1 MRQVLFLLLALLG
14 TQVYSQVVINE
25 YSASNWKQFQ
35 DNHND
40 YEDWFELY
48 NVGGLDVD
56 LSGYHLSDDDDELN
70 KWTIPAGTIIA
81 ANDFILIWCSGR
93 DVVEGD
99 NFHVNF
105 RLTQTKNNP
114 DQIILSDAGFNII
127 DSLTMDFTLTHNARA
142 RSVDGSANWK
152 VCTDPTPG
160 ATNNTALMFS
170 AYSDRPEMNLA
181 GGFYNT
187 PVYVSI
193 STIEPSGEIHFT
205 LDGTE
210 PKLNDPIYTDSILI
224 ENTTVLKARTFSP
237 DPNILPGKIQFNT
250 YFINVSH
257 TMSVV
262 SIAADTLLELANGDQ
277 DLEPIGSIEIF
288 GADLDSKTRSYGELN
303 SHGQDSWANDQ
314 RSIDWVSRDEFG
326 YSNAL
331 KEKFFDVSE
340 RDEFQRMIFRAAG
353 DDNYPAAHHSE
364 NEGSAHMR
372 DDYIQMLAKND
383 DLLLDVRTSAR
394 CIVYLNGEYWGVYS
408 FREKTDDHDFTEFYY
423 NQGKYDLQYQMTW
436 GDTWSEYGG
445 IATENAWDDLRDLA
459 DDNDLTIDS
468 NYEKVT
474 DLLDI
479 YSLVDYMCV
488 NTSSVCK
495 DWLIYNTAVWR
506 GFNPEGTHHK
516 WGYTLWDLDA
526 TFGFYINYSGVPTVG
541 PEALPC
547 DVDVYD
553 PTWFPPSYFDG
564 EGHVRLM
571 NKLRTNPEFEQ
582 FYLSRYTDL
591 YNTTFSC
598 ENMLY
603 SLDSM
608 MAVIEPEMAMHA
620 ERWYG
625 TYDEWHENFMEL
637 RSWIEERCALLYPGM
652 SDCYEL
658 TGPYDVTFNVEPP
671 GAGHIK
677 INTLTH
683 YDLPWNGT
691 YFGGMENKLIAYS
704 NDMGAY
710 VFDHWEANHAT
721 FSPGWDSTM
730 TTLTQSDTI
739 TAFFRVPTSIEE
751 IQTIPLSVYPTVF
764 TNGIIINF
772 ELTESVPVSFNLF
785 NNLGQ
790 KIATKIV
797 SDNTNPGQHFIA
809 WDLTDYNLSSGVYLV
824 EFVAGDYRKSVKVV
838 GGK

>member
-114 DQIILSDAGFNII
+114 DQIILSDAGLNII

-353 DDNYPAAHHSE
+353 DDNYPCLLYTSDAADE
-364 NEGSAHMR
+364 R
-372 DDYIQMLAKND
+372 
-383 DLLLDVRTSAR
+383 
-394 CIVYLNGEYWGVYS
+394 
-408 FREKTDDHDFTEFYY
+408 
-423 NQGKYDLQYQMTW
+423 
-436 GDTWSEYGG
+436 
-445 IATENAWDDLRDLA
+445 
-459 DDNDLTIDS
+459 
-468 NYEKVT
+468 
-474 DLLDI
+474 
-479 YSLVDYMCV
+479 
-488 NTSSVCK
+488 SSV
-495 DWLIYNTAVWR
+495 
-506 GFNPEGTHHK
+506 
-516 WGYTLWDLDA
+516 DL
-526 TFGFYINYSGVPTVG
+526 GGRRIIKKKKEN
-541 PEALPC
+541 
-547 DVDVYD
+547 
-553 PTWFPPSYFDG
+553 
-564 EGHVRLM
+564 
-571 NKLRTNPEFEQ
+571 NKKKT
-582 FYLSRYTDL
+582 
-591 YNTTFSC
+591 
-598 ENMLY
+598 
-603 SLDSM
+603 
-608 MAVIEPEMAMHA
+608 
-620 ERWYG
+620 
-625 TYDEWHENFMEL
+625 
-637 RSWIEERCALLYPGM
+637 
-652 SDCYEL
+652 
-658 TGPYDVTFNVEPP
+658 
-671 GAGHIK
+671 
-677 INTLTH
+677 
-683 YDLPWNGT
+683 
-691 YFGGMENKLIAYS
+691 
-704 NDMGAY
+704 
-710 VFDHWEANHAT
+710 
-721 FSPGWDSTM
+721 
-730 TTLTQSDTI
+730 
-739 TAFFRVPTSIEE
+739 
-751 IQTIPLSVYPTVF
+751 
-764 TNGIIINF
+764 
-772 ELTESVPVSFNLF
+772 
-785 NNLGQ
+785 
-790 KIATKIV
+790 
-797 SDNTNPGQHFIA
+797 
-809 WDLTDYNLSSGVYLV
+809 
-824 EFVAGDYRKSVKVV
+824 
-838 GGK
+838 